1 MGGMEKIEEIRAW
14 LKRAHISR
22 QELAERL
29 GVSKSTVDNW
39 LCGNHPIPQGR
50 VMLIETMMQPAAVP
64 PAAVNI
70 LDEVQVIVIKLTRAE
85 YAAVCAAVE
94 QHNAAN
100 PGNPLTVENWARQ
113 RILEAAA
120 RSKAP

>member
-1 MGGMEKIEEIRAW
+1 MAKIEEIKAW
-14 LKRAHISR
+14 IKSHGMTR
-22 QELAERL
+22 QEFAALV
-29 GVSKSTVDNW
+29 GVRVSSVNNW
-39 LCGNHPIPQGR
+39 LSGFTKIPEGR
-50 VMLIETMMQPAAVP
+50 MTIIDAAMMQPAALP
-64 PAAVNI
+64 PAAVSV

-113 RILEAAA
+113 KILEAAA